1 MTVRHGPAASRL
13 RGSWSGM
20 LTCMVV
26 ALLPACAEAPR
37 PTRSILI
44 EGEIRVPPGASGAVT
59 VSLYHAWAL
68 QGELRHPLQAIGQF
82 EAAPGAFTH
91 RFDYPETEGEGLVV
105 WAWIDLDGDGVLC
118 TPERRVDL
126 AGLAEVHD
134 FPADRVSV
142 TLDLA
147 EPCRGPDWFYP
158 RGAGGTEEQH

>member
-1 MTVRHGPAASRL
+1 M
-13 RGSWSGM
+13 RGE
-20 LTCMVV
+20 LAVCACVV
-26 ALLPACAEAPR
+26 AALLAACAEAPPPAR
-37 PTRSILI
+37 GIVLD
-44 EGEIRVPPGASGAVT
+44 GEIRVPPGASGRVT
-59 VSLYHAWAL
+59 VNLYHAWAL

-82 EAAPGAFTH
+82 EATPGPFTH
-91 RFDYPETEGEGLVV
+91 RFDYPEHEGEGLVA

-126 AGLAEVHD
+126 AGLAEVQG

-158 RGAGGTEEQH
+158 PAPPGAAGTEEQR